1 MPEQNDFV
9 VGQRWLSNTEV
20 DLGLGIVMG
29 VDKRTVNIHFPAAN
43 QERTYATNQNAL
55 TRLLLEQGDEATHA
69 DGWSLVVESVV
80 EQDDLVC
87 YEGTRLDSGKTATL
101 VEVALDHTLR
111 IHQPQ
116 KRLFLA
122 QLDHPRWFDTRF
134 TCWQK
139 QYELASSDVMGLIG
153 ARVELIPHQVHIAYQ
168 VGKRYAPRVLLADEV
183 GLGKTIEAA
192 LILHQQILSG
202 RAQRVLIVVPDTL
215 VHQWLVELLRR
226 VNLRFSIFDEE
237 RIQAVK
243 ESGENPF
250 SQEQLILCSLDFIQ
264 QQENLE
270 AAVAV
275 PWDILVVD
283 EAHHLQWSITHVST
297 EYQAIEKLSETA
309 EGLLLLTATPD
320 QLGHES
326 HFARLKLLDPA
337 RFHDYNKYCAEES
350 EYSHLAE
357 IVNPLFE
364 TEQLTDMQL
373 SRLTDIAPE
382 YSAADLS
389 SVESRQKL
397 VRQLI
402 DEHGTG
408 RLMFRN
414 RRSAISGFPERI
426 VNPHPLTLP
435 KEYEIALMG
444 EQDVQLI
451 LHPERAAMLDDSW
464 PSFDSRV
471 DWLLAFLDGLSSD
484 KKVLFICAYASS
496 ALQLSE
502 YLRAKT
508 SIRHTVFHEQMSI
521 VERDRAAHFFA
532 SDEQGAQIMLCSEIG
547 SEGRNFQFCH
557 HLVLFDLPLNPDL
570 LEQRIGRLDRIGQTR
585 DVNIHIPYFKDQAQD
600 VLYQW
605 YHYGLSALVKTCQV
619 GAKVA
624 QSVGDELHAALLSPG
639 DTENWQELIEETRLL
654 RDKYVADVE
663 AGRDRL
669 LELNSSGGEQVEHV
683 IDRIIGVENPV
694 NMMRFMTHLLDSVGV
709 QQEEKDDSIFVL
721 RQGESMMFPIPGLS
735 EEGTEVTYK
744 RSTATRFEHVHY
756 LSADSEIVTHCID
769 TVLTDVIGNS
779 SICFVNEP
787 TAPVGAYWLEFLAVL
802 APSSNPKWQLHR
814 YLPVTPLRLCLD
826 AKNQVVDIEFEQIFT
841 VKPKMAA
848 QLISALQTQLKQ
860 GISAGLDKA
869 LSQLED
875 TKQHALNSMNES
887 LKDEHVRLTKLQQ
900 KNPSI
905 RDEEISFIQE
915 QRETLSAIITESVPY
930 LDSLRVVINN
940 PK

>member
-55 TRLLLEQGDEATHA
+55 TRLLLEQGDEAMHA
-69 DGWSLVVESVV
+69 DGWTLIIESVV

-87 YEGTRLDSGKTATL
+87 YKGTRVDSGKSATL
-101 VEVALDHTLR
+101 VEVALDHRLR

-122 QLDHPRWFDTRF
+122 QLDHPRWFDTRL

-202 RAQRVLIVVPDTL
+202 RAQRALIIVPDTL

-226 VNLRFSIFDEE
+226 VNLRFSIFDDE
-237 RIQAVK
+237 RMHAVK

-250 SQEQLILCSLDFIQ
+250 SQEQFVLCSLDFIK
-264 QQENLE
+264 QQETLE
-270 AAVAV
+270 AANSVD
-275 PWDILVVD
+275 WDILIVD
-283 EAHHLQWSITHVST
+283 EAHHLQWSTTHVSE
-297 EYQAIEKLSETA
+297 EYQAIEKLSESA
-309 EGLLLLTATPD
+309 KGLLLLTATPD

-326 HFARLKLLDPA
+326 HFARLRLLDPA
-337 RFHDYNKYCAEES
+337 RFHSYEKYCEEES
-350 EYSHLAE
+350 KYSQLAE
-357 IVNPLFE
+357 IINPLFE
-364 TEQLTDMQL
+364 SNALTDSEAARL
-373 SRLTDIAPE
+373 SGIAPD
-382 YSAADLS
+382 YSPAELDLA
-389 SVESRQKL
+389 EARQKL

-426 VNPHPLTLP
+426 VNPHPLPLP
-435 KEYEIALMG
+435 KEYELALMG
-444 EQDVQLI
+444 EQDIQYL
-451 LHPERAAMLDDSW
+451 LHPERGTLLDDSW
-464 PSFDSRV
+464 PSFDGRV
-471 DWLLAFLDGLSSD
+471 EWLLAFLEGLSKD

-496 ALQLSE
+496 ALQIAE
-502 YLRAKT
+502 FLRTKT
-508 SIRHTVFHEQMSI
+508 SVRHTVFHEQMSI

-570 LEQRIGRLDRIGQTR
+570 LEQRIGRLDRIGQTK
-585 DVNIHIPYFKDQAQD
+585 DINIHIPYFKDQAQE

-624 QSVGDELHAALLSPG
+624 QSVGDELLAALLSPN

-654 RDKYVADVE
+654 KDKYVDEVE

-683 IDRIIGVENPV
+683 IDRIIGVENPI

-735 EEGTEVTYK
+735 DEGTEVTYK

-787 TAPVGAYWLEFLAVL
+787 TAPVGAYWLELLAVL
-802 APSSNPKWQLHR
+802 APSSDPKWQLHR
-814 YLPVTPLRLCLD
+814 FLPVTPLKLCLNP
-826 AKNQVVDIEFEQIFT
+826 KNQIVEMEFDQIFT

-848 QLISALQTQLKQ
+848 QLISALQVQLKQ
-860 GISAGLDKA
+860 GISIGLEKA
-869 LSQLED
+869 LQQLEQ
-875 TKQHALNSMNES
+875 TKHQALNDMNES
-887 LKDEHVRLTKLQQ
+887 LQDEHSRLSKLQM

-905 RDEEISFIQE
+905 RDEEIDFLQE
-915 QRETLSAIITESVPY
+915 QRETLSSIINESVPY